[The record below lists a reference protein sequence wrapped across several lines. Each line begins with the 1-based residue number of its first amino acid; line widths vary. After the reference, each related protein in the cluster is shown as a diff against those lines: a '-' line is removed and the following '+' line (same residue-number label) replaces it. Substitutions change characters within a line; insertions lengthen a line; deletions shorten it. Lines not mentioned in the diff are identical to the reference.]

1 MKTVNTI
8 NLITMDDKK
17 RILLVKRADN
27 QQESGL
33 WSLPGGTKRENET
46 LEQCLMREIKE
57 ELSCLVVKYS
67 FLKSYKIKNDSKTVI
82 ANYYIGLIKGYIKL
96 NKQELSGYQ
105 WFAKENLPNKLAYN
119 QNKVIAD
126 FILNRLP
133 SSKIFM
139 SRKISRKSPKLKNC
153 SI

>member
-1 MKTVNTI
+1 
-8 NLITMDDKK
+8 
-17 RILLVKRADN
+17 
-27 QQESGL
+27 
-33 WSLPGGTKRENET
+33 
-46 LEQCLMREIKE
+46 MREIKE

-119 QNKVIAD
+119 QNKVLAD

-133 SSKIFM
+133 SSKIFTP
-139 SRKISRKSPKLKNC
+139 RKISRKNPKLKNC